1 MKSTIKDV
9 ANLAGVSFK
18 TVSRVINNEPSVK
31 PETVEKVTQAIAQ
44 LNYQPNTAA
53 RNLAS
58 TNTYAIGYVYDNPNA
73 YYVINMQNGILNECR
88 ERGYELIIHPCNA
101 NSESLIDEL
110 VKMSKR
116 SQLAGLVL
124 SPPMSEMASVMDV
137 LDDLEI
143 PYVRIVSGSA
153 TKRNH
158 RPCAFVHDRD
168 AARNIVEHLIA
179 QGHTRIGFVSGDHD
193 HLSTEERKLGYRE
206 ALTNHGIEL
215 DENLEVDGTYS
226 FESGVKGFKQ
236 LTTVEQPPTAIFAC
250 NDEIASGSLF
260 AARLNGVDVPS
271 ELAIAGFENSPF
283 SLQTWPKLTTAAQ
296 PTGEIA
302 SQAAASLIEEIQARR
317 AGLPKSEQAKHMHFY
332 PELVIRESTYVPES

>member
-1 MKSTIKDV
+1 MKTTIKDV
-9 ANLAGVSFK
+9 AKLAGVSFK
-18 TVSRVINNEPSVK
+18 TVSRVINKEASVK
-31 PETVEKVTQAIAQ
+31 PETVEKVNQAIAQ

-58 TNTYAIGYVYDNPNA
+58 ANTYAIGYVYDNPNA
-73 YYVINMQNGILNECR
+73 YYVINMQNGILAECR
-88 ERGYELIIHPCNA
+88 NRGYELIIHPCHA
-101 NSESLIDEL
+101 TSPTLTEEL
-110 VKMSKR
+110 LKMCKR

-124 SPPMSEMASVMDV
+124 SPPMSEMAGVMDS
-137 LDDLEI
+137 LDELAI

-158 RPCAFVHDRD
+158 RPCVFVHDRD

-179 QGHTRIGFVSGDHD
+179 QGHTRIGFISGDQGHR
-193 HLSTEERKLGYRE
+193 STEERKLGYRE
-206 ALTNHGIEL
+206 ALTNHGIPL
-215 DENLEVDGTYS
+215 DRDLEIDGTYS

-236 LTTVEQPPTAIFAC
+236 LRTLGDGPTAIFAC

-260 AARLNGVDVPS
+260 AARLNGLDVPS
-271 ELAIAGFENSPF
+271 QLAIAGFENSPF

-302 SQAAASLIEEIQARR
+302 SQAAATLIEEIQSKRTGR
-317 AGLPKSEQAKHMHFY
+317 QPSEIAQHTHFH
-332 PELVIRESTYVPES
+332 PELVVRESTYIPD